1 MWLTKTV
8 KTAWSSPHFR
18 SDSSVDARFVVEAV
32 AETRLD
38 RLNSED
44 DLQVMDVSR
53 WRPCKAI
60 DKQTKKYQVT
70 NAVLEGLLRNEISKY
85 NVWKGRNIHI
95 TWSGKFDLP
104 IILSCDFVED

>member
-32 AETRLD
+32 AETGLD
-38 RLNSED
+38 RLNAED

-60 DKQTKKYQVT
+60 DKQTKKDQVT
-70 NAVLEGLLRNEISKY
+70 NAVLEGLLRNEEILCKDSTSSGPNANTQMSIFLDVDFRY
-85 NVWKGRNIHI
+85 PTI
-95 TWSGKFDLP
+95 TK
-104 IILSCDFVED
+104 